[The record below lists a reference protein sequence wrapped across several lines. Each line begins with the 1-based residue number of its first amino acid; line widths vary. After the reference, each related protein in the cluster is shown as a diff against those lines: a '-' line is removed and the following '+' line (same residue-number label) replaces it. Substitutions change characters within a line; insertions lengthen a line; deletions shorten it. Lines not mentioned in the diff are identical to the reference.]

1 MKVTIGR
8 CRIPQYL
15 RNLGWTQQELANR
28 TGLDKRT
35 ISYYCTNARTK
46 MTLHNAV
53 IIADVLGVENPR
65 DLYEWDYTS
74 GKKGSDGTG

>member
-1 MKVTIGR
+1 MRGITIGR

-15 RNLGWTQQELANR
+15 RELGWTQQELADR

-46 MTLHNAV
+46 MTLINAV
-53 IIADVLGVENPR
+53 KIANVLGVENPR
-65 DLYEWDYTS
+65 DLYEWESDS
-74 GKKGSDGTG
+74 G